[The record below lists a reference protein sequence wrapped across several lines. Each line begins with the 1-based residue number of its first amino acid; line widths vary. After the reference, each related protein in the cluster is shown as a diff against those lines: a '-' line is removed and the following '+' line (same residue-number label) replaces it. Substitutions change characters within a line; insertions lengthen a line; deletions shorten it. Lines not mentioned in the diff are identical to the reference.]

1 MQENRNVLQLFRS
14 TFIFAREQQNARFSL
29 PERSKGMEIY
39 ERRVTSMKKLLAM
52 VLALVMTLSLAVS
65 ANAAF
70 KDDKDISADYAEAV
84 AVLDGMGVFK
94 GYEDGSFKPEGNITR
109 AEVATI
115 VYRIYT
121 ADVAKNDKSGL
132 YATYNKFSDMA
143 GAGWA
148 QGYIGYCANASL
160 VKGYPDGTFKPSGKV
175 TGYEVLA
182 MILRAVGYDK
192 NNEFS
197 GADWALNVAKYAEQL
212 GILKNVAKT
221 TDLSAPA
228 SRELVAELLF
238 QAIQKDMVTYT
249 PAFGYVTDKV
259 ADLKQTSIGYKNFKL
274 ASAAA
279 SDKWGRPATKWTYNT
294 GDKATTFV
302 EKPDLT
308 YTKAVKASDIYK
320 DLALGSTIDK
330 KDVTVYINGEEAE
343 DAAVVLKKSND
354 AKIGKD
360 YLEKSGKKYSTAKNG
375 VLTEVFYDKD
385 DDSVI
390 ITQVVT
396 YVGQINKSV
405 AATSK
410 KDAYVVI
417 DTLSSTQNVMAVP
430 SDLTGKTVSKS
441 LEFETDDKFEDD
453 DYVLYTYSQTA
464 DEVKSVAAAE
474 KVEGYVSKTTNST
487 KDEDENK
494 GITIADTAYKM
505 SAATTGEPLGEVSV
519 KNDYTAYLDQYGY
532 VIYVEEIEEIGNYAL
547 LINVADK
554 GTFVGKKAELV
565 FTDGTSKVVTTEKD
579 YSKADN
585 LKYDVNNDGKF
596 TDADTEEW
604 SKEAG
609 VANGQKKPVIVTY
622 KVDNDGVYTL
632 KAVDVAKS
640 SYKVASDALN
650 LKNDKASIS
659 VDECTVNDVKDTTY
673 VTANSATQF
682 VVADAGSNEDFT
694 AYTGIKN
701 APTIAAG
708 KTDGYKTDVFFYCKN
723 GKMVTVMFVLP
734 QSKVTIEDDNNKM
747 IFFAKE
753 SGSDLEHDK
762 DSNYFEYNAIVN
774 GEIKTVKV
782 DENAT
787 GLTASGANG
796 LFKSFTTDK
805 YGVVSGV
812 KKYNAYGDGLDANPK
827 TQPGD
832 AKEYL
837 AGVGI
842 DKVSKEY
849 TVILNTTGGNLE
861 DGTTASIYT
870 NETISCD
877 DAMKVYYVDKD
888 GNITESS
895 YKSIAKDD
903 NDNVYAIVQDY
914 LVKTLIIQEVE
925 SEDDVY
931 GVKVVSTG
939 NATVKVDGSK
949 YAAGKTAEYDKND
962 EDVVITV
969 TADKDYT
976 IKTVKIDGE
985 GVELDKNGQYTISK
999 IKGLYKLEVETEK
1012 VADATM
1018 TISVQYVL
1026 DDNAGTVVKSEKPA
1040 KMIAD
1045 KGEDYVTVHG
1055 TAPDGYTLVSAA
1067 KQYVT
1072 FVANGSATVKF
1083 TVKTTTP

>member
-1 MQENRNVLQLFRS
+1 M
-14 TFIFAREQQNARFSL
+14 
-29 PERSKGMEIY
+29 
-39 ERRVTSMKKLLAM
+39 
-52 VLALVMTLSLAVS
+52 
-65 ANAAF
+65 
-70 KDDKDISADYAEAV
+70 
-84 AVLDGMGVFK
+84 
-94 GYEDGSFKPEGNITR
+94 
-109 AEVATI
+109 
-115 VYRIYT
+115 
-121 ADVAKNDKSGL
+121 
-132 YATYNKFSDMA
+132 
-143 GAGWA
+143 
-148 QGYIGYCANASL
+148 
-160 VKGYPDGTFKPSGKV
+160 
-175 TGYEVLA
+175 
-182 MILRAVGYDK
+182 
-192 NNEFS
+192 
-197 GADWALNVAKYAEQL
+197 
-212 GILKNVAKT
+212 
-221 TDLSAPA
+221 
-228 SRELVAELLF
+228 
-238 QAIQKDMVTYT
+238 
-249 PAFGYVTDKV
+249 
-259 ADLKQTSIGYKNFKL
+259 
-274 ASAAA
+274 
-279 SDKWGRPATKWTYNT
+279 
-294 GDKATTFV
+294 
-302 EKPDLT
+302 
-308 YTKAVKASDIYK
+308 
-320 DLALGSTIDK
+320 
-330 KDVTVYINGEEAE
+330 
-343 DAAVVLKKSND
+343 
-354 AKIGKD
+354 
-360 YLEKSGKKYSTAKNG
+360 
-375 VLTEVFYDKD
+375 
-385 DDSVI
+385 
-390 ITQVVT
+390 
-396 YVGQINKSV
+396 
-405 AATSK
+405 
-410 KDAYVVI
+410 
-417 DTLSSTQNVMAVP
+417 
-430 SDLTGKTVSKS
+430 
-441 LEFETDDKFEDD
+441 
-453 DYVLYTYSQTA
+453 
-464 DEVKSVAAAE
+464 
-474 KVEGYVSKTTNST
+474 
-487 KDEDENK
+487 
-494 GITIADTAYKM
+494 
-505 SAATTGEPLGEVSV
+505 
-519 KNDYTAYLDQYGY
+519 
-532 VIYVEEIEEIGNYAL
+532 
-547 LINVADK
+547 
-554 GTFVGKKAELV
+554 
-565 FTDGTSKVVTTEKD
+565 
-579 YSKADN
+579 
-585 LKYDVNNDGKF
+585 
-596 TDADTEEW
+596 
-604 SKEAG
+604 
-609 VANGQKKPVIVTY
+609 
-622 KVDNDGVYTL
+622 DNDGVYTL

-659 VDECTVNDVKDTTY
+659 VDKCTVNDVKDTTY

-747 IFFAKE
+747 IFFAQK

-812 KKYNAYGDGLDANPK
+812 KEYNAYGAGLKANPK

-849 TVILNTTGGNLE
+849 TVILNTTGGKLE
-861 DGTTASIYT
+861 DGTSASTYT

-962 EDVVITV
+962 TDVVITV

-985 GVELDKNGQYTISK
+985 EVELDKNGQYTISK

-1040 KMIAD
+1040 KMTAD
-1045 KGEDYVTVHG
+1045 KG
-1055 TAPDGYTLVSAA
+1055 
-1067 KQYVT
+1067 
-1072 FVANGSATVKF
+1072 
-1083 TVKTTTP
+1083 